1 MSCLGGGFVVSDHV
15 HDYGEVARAP
25 GLLAVTG
32 TARIVVVM
40 IALNIFAAT
49 WHAEGA

>member
-1 MSCLGGGFVVSDHV
+1 MSCGGFVVSSHV
-15 HDYGEVARAP
+15 HGYREVARAP

-32 TARIVVVM
+32 TTRIVEVM
-40 IALNIFAAT
+40 IALKIFVAT